1 MQKKENTIK
10 KISGKANNEKEL
22 LKKVVAKKAKEL
34 SEWNLKNADQKR
46 FFWLEEKEQEFLET
60 TYMIVL
66 QMCPGLEWEEFLNR
80 LRKATQCNTWI
91 KTIIKNKI

>member
-1 MQKKENTIK
+1 
-10 KISGKANNEKEL
+10 
-22 LKKVVAKKAKEL
+22 
-34 SEWNLKNADQKR
+34 
-46 FFWLEEKEQEFLET
+46 
-60 TYMIVL
+60 MIVL